1 MWRKNALFVGAQ
13 IAGIV
18 GVLGLATLTM
28 VSDGEMEEE
37 DMEDDDEE
45 E

>member
-13 IAGIV
+13 IAAIV

-28 VSDGEMEEE
+28 VSDGDMAEE
-37 DMEDDDEE
+37 DMEDDEE
-45 E
+45 EE